1 MSVNMSI
8 DNIPGSTLGEREAAV
23 IDTVDIVRPGR
34 AVAVVGVCAVV
45 GGDG

>member
-1 MSVNMSI
+1 M
-8 DNIPGSTLGEREAAV
+8 

-34 AVAVVGVCAVV
+34 AVAAVAVVGVCAVV